1 MNTSSR
7 EDYIKML
14 EDRDIA
20 AFTITIDGY
29 EQIEKC
35 PTCRGLI
42 LKSDLF
48 CSKCGQRFFR
58 ESTDNEF

>member
-1 MNTSSR
+1 MNTSNR
-7 EDYIKML
+7 EDYIKKL

-35 PTCRGLI
+35 PSCRSLI
-42 LKSDLF
+42 LKTDMF
-48 CSKCGQRFFR
+48 CSKCGQRLFR
-58 ESTDNEF
+58 EFDNNEF